1 MRVFGAA
8 TLEGTSQRSPRP
20 ENVKGDFFVDHTCI
34 DCDTC
39 PLDSAGRFQARGRPD
54 SCCGTAPER
63 EEEKVLSMQ
72 ALLSCPTCA
81 LLLPTCIVQ
90 V

>member
-39 PLDSAGRFQARGRPD
+39 RWIAPD
-54 SCCGTAPER
+54 VFKRVGDQTAVVAQPQS